1 MAQKDFQIVLD
12 TQRRLE
18 KALLDK
24 MDAFNENLKVAA
36 SNSNK
41 DTIAKVRSDFNSFKD
56 IVFQTFN
63 VLRDQI
69 ATIHRSVEAI
79 EMRQRRKCLIFNGV
93 AEGGPN
99 ENLQVL
105 LLEIINRQLGLPVVS
120 AVSIKT
126 CHRLGGLRQD
136 GARPILVRFADV
148 STKTTIWKG
157 KTKLKGS
164 KVSVAEFLTHT
175 RQDILIKARKHFG
188 TRQCWSMDG
197 SINIKLPDG
206 EKYNVRSLE
215 ELDKLTNKFPTPV
228 QQQQQQP
235 RGGAT
240 AGTN

>member
-1 MAQKDFQIVLD
+1 MAQKDIQLVLD

-24 MDAFNENLKVAA
+24 MDTFNENLKAA
-36 SNSNK
+36 AGNSNK

-56 IVFQTFN
+56 IVFETFN

-69 ATIHRSVEAI
+69 AAIHRSVEGI

-93 AEGGPN
+93 AEGGSN
-99 ENLQVL
+99 ENTQSMTLD
-105 LLEIINRQLGLPVVS
+105 IINRQLGLPDVS
-120 AVSIKT
+120 AGSIKA

-136 GARPILVRFADV
+136 GARPILVRFTEL
-148 STKTTIWKG
+148 STKASIWKA
-157 KTKLKGS
+157 KTKLKGT

-175 RQDILIKARKHFG
+175 RQNIFIKARKHFG

-197 SINIKLPDG
+197 NINIKLPDG
-206 EKYNVRSLE
+206 EKIVIQSLD
-215 ELDKLTNKFPTPV
+215 ELDTLIKKFPTPV
-228 QQQQQQP
+228 QQQHL

-240 AGTN
+240 GSTN